1 MREKKNVEEKRKPVK
16 ISIDV
21 IMNSL
26 FLINRNRCISDKI
39 LDLEEFM
46 MTKKKMKGVYKI
58 TEQII

>member
-26 FLINRNRCISDKI
+26 FLINRKRYISDKI

-46 MTKKKMKGVYKI
+46 MTKKKNERCI
-58 TEQII
+58 